1 MTKLDQIYEAFKT
14 VMECSLFLALAIVPW
29 FLLGFV
35 VWIRVAW

>member
-29 FLLGFV
+29 FLFGFV
-35 VWIRVAW
+35 IWAGFTW